1 MKYKI
6 IVAGPVGAGKTTAI
20 NSLTSENTFM
30 TDVSVSDEVT
40 SQRKANT
47 TVAMD
52 FGVVR
57 LNDNDVAHVYGT
69 PGQQRFNFMWEI
81 LSEGADGLIL
91 LFDNSRNYPFR
102 DLKYFVE
109 SFSDLIASK
118 TLTIAVTRSDVA
130 DETPLEA
137 YQQWVKELNLDTT
150 VTFIDAREKRD
161 VEQIVYKLM
170 ERIVSSNQ
178 SSESK
183 NTPFIVDSDFANSEI
198 PEAASLETE
207 LALSLTTN
215 VNNTATEKKE
225 LVLEDETALI
235 LKDFSEVIEEDV
247 SKGVVKEET
256 VVHTP
261 TEVFHLD
268 ENIMEQVST
277 LKDVEGV
284 TLTNSYGELLHSTIN
299 DDDTNEFIAFLSGI
313 APALEDASGLGTINR
328 MMLRGPSDDNLT
340 VFVEQEHSLGIS
352 SNKRVSV
359 PALSQK
365 IEDMLQWA

>member
-6 IVAGPVGAGKTTAI
+6 IIAGPVGAGKTTAI
-20 NSLTSENTFM
+20 NALTSENTFM
-30 TDVSVSDEVT
+30 TDVAVSDDVT

-52 FGVVR
+52 FGVVPI
-57 LNDNDVAHVYGT
+57 NDDDVAHVYGT

-91 LFDNSRNYPFR
+91 LLDNSRNYPFR
-102 DLKYFVE
+102 DLKYFAD

-118 TLTIAVTRSDVA
+118 TLTIAVTRSDVS

-137 YQQWVKELNLDTT
+137 YQQWIKELNLDTT
-150 VTFIDAREKRD
+150 VTFIDARKKKD
-161 VEQIVYKLM
+161 VELLVHQLVGKIISPKL
-170 ERIVSSNQ
+170 Q
-178 SSESK
+178 TKPK
-183 NTPFIVDSDFANSEI
+183 NSPSVIHSDLPNTEI
-198 PEAASLETE
+198 TEAIPLETSS
-207 LALSLTTN
+207 ALDITTN
-215 VNNTATEKKE
+215 AN
-225 LVLEDETALI
+225 I
-235 LKDFSEVIEEDV
+235 
-247 SKGVVKEET
+247 
-256 VVHTP
+256 P
-261 TEVFHLD
+261 TDTFHLD
-268 ENIMEQVST
+268 ENIMEQVAT

-299 DDDTNEFIAFLSGI
+299 DDDLNEFIAFLSGI

-328 MMLRGPSDDNLT
+328 MMLRGPNDDNLT

-352 SNKRVSV
+352 SNKTVSV

>member
-6 IVAGPVGAGKTTAI
+6 IIAGPVGAGKTTAI

-30 TDVSVSDEVT
+30 TDVAVSDEVT

-52 FGVVR
+52 FGVVTI
-57 LNDNDVAHVYGT
+57 NDDDVAHVYGT

-102 DLKYFVE
+102 DLKYFVD

-118 TLTIAVTRSDVA
+118 TLTIAVTRSDLV

-137 YQQWVKELNLDTT
+137 YQQWVKELNLDAT
-150 VTFIDAREKRD
+150 VTFIDARKKKD
-161 VEQIVYKLM
+161 VQQVVYKLV
-170 ERIVSSNQ
+170 EKIISPHKQNELENIPS
-178 SSESK
+178 
-183 NTPFIVDSDFANSEI
+183 IIYSDFLNIETVETI
-198 PEAASLETE
+198 SLETTPE
-207 LALSLTTN
+207 LPN
-215 VNNTATEKKE
+215 VVAQ
-225 LVLEDETALI
+225 
-235 LKDFSEVIEEDV
+235 
-247 SKGVVKEET
+247 EET
-256 VVHTP
+256 LVHMSTD
-261 TEVFHLD
+261 TFHLD
-268 ENIMEQVST
+268 ENIMQQVAA

-284 TLTNSYGELLHSTIN
+284 TLTNAYGELLHSTIN

-328 MMLRGPSDDNLT
+328 MMLRGPNDDNLT
-340 VFVEQEHSLGIS
+340 IFVEEEHSLGIS
-352 SNKRVSV
+352 SIRTVSV

-365 IEDMLQWA
+365 IEDMLQWI